1 VDSDP
6 ARLVE
11 RIDEATRRL
20 AATAA
25 GLTDGRARE
34 PSLLPGWSR
43 GHVLTHIAR
52 NAEGLRNLLTWARTG
67 VVTPQYPSWEAREA
81 GIAAGAGRPA
91 AVLAQDVELSAAA
104 FTAEAARV
112 PAGAWDAQVHGV
124 GGRGHPAWFTLAR
137 RLIEVEIHHVDL
149 RAQYAPPDWPEPFV
163 ADQLELAASRFR
175 DRDDVPPC
183 VIEVASSGQR
193 FTIGPDPA
201 QRAGD
206 VVTVTGPGC
215 WMLAWLTGR
224 DPGTA
229 LSARAGPAGN
239 GGSLPPPLPAWG

>member
-1 VDSDP
+1 MDSDP
-6 ARLVE
+6 GRLLE
-11 RIDEATRRL
+11 RTDEATRRL

-25 GLTDGRARE
+25 GFTDGQARE

-52 NAEGLRNLLTWARTG
+52 NADGLANLLIWARTG
-67 VVTPQYPSWEAREA
+67 VVTPQYPNWEAREA

-91 AVLAQDVELSAAA
+91 AVLAQDVEQSAAA
-104 FTAEAARV
+104 FAAQAARV
-112 PAGAWDAQVHGV
+112 PASAWDTAVHGV
-124 GGRGHPAWFTLAR
+124 GGPDHPAWVTLAR
-137 RLIEVEIHHVDL
+137 RLSEVEIHHVDL

-163 ADQLELAASRFR
+163 ADELERTTSRFGG
-175 DRDDVPPC
+175 RDDVPPC

-193 FTIGPDPA
+193 FTIGPDSA
-201 QRAGD
+201 QRPGD
-206 VVTVTGPGC
+206 AVTVTGPGC

-229 LSARAGPAGN
+229 LSARGGPAGDA
-239 GGSLPPPLPAWG
+239 GSLPPRLPTWG